1 MLAIAVALAAAPA
14 AAQNFYTG
22 KTISIMVG
30 GSPGGGHDAY
40 ARLLARHMPRHV
52 PGNPAVVVRNMPG
65 AGSARAAGQL
75 FATAPKDG
83 TALAALYPG
92 SIMGPL
98 LDDRWEA
105 HYDPAKFNYIG
116 SAESG
121 ARICA
126 TYHTSKIKTFKDAI
140 AQPSVFAASAPGG
153 SVHDYAF
160 MLKKTAGA
168 QYRAVVG
175 YGATLDMTLAME
187 RGEVDGLCGWDW
199 STAKVQKADWLRD
212 GKVNLLLQV
221 ALEPDKQLSGLGV
234 PVVWDFVKGEEDR
247 QAIRVIAS
255 QQVFSRPYAA
265 PPETPAEQVRQLRAG
280 FDATMRDAQ
289 FLADAEKSRLDISPT
304 GGADLQRLVEGIFAT
319 PKPVVE
325 HAKRLI
331 KP

>member
-1 MLAIAVALAAAPA
+1 M
-14 AAQNFYTG
+14 
-22 KTISIMVG
+22 
-30 GSPGGGHDAY
+30 
-40 ARLLARHMPRHV
+40 LARHLSRYI
-52 PGNPAVVVRNMPG
+52 PGAPAVVVRNMPG
-65 AGSARAAGQL
+65 AGSARAAGML

-83 TALAALYPG
+83 TAIAALYPG

-105 HYDPAKFNYIG
+105 HYDPARFYYIG

-126 TYHTSKIKTFKDAI
+126 TFHTSQVTTFKDAI
-140 AQPSVFAASAPGG
+140 DKPSIFAASAPGG

-160 MLKKTAGA
+160 MLKKTTGA
-168 QYRAVVG
+168 QYRTVVG

-187 RGEVDGLCGWDW
+187 RGEIDGLCGWDW

-212 GKVNLLLQV
+212 RRVNLLLQV
-221 ALEPDKQLSGLGV
+221 ALEPDKQLAQLGV
-234 PVVWDFVKGEEDR
+234 PIVWDFIKNEQDR
-247 QAIRVIAS
+247 NAVRVVAS

-265 PPETPAEQVRQLRAG
+265 PPDTPAANVKTLRAG
-280 FDATMRDAQ
+280 FIATMRDAQ
-289 FLADAEKSRLDISPT
+289 FLADAQKAGLDISPT
-304 GGADLQRLVEGIFAT
+304 AGEELQRLVESIFAT
-319 PKPVVE
+319 PKATVE